1 MPSHDHES
9 PLQTSIEF
17 DHVSFGYR
25 GAERV
30 LRDVSFLV
38 KPGERVAIVG
48 ATGAGK
54 TTIVSLLLRLYEIS
68 EGAIRV
74 GGQDIR
80 ERSRRDLRR
89 LFAVVTQDV
98 FLFSG
103 SVAQNVALEADA
115 DEERV
120 RDALR
125 RVAALEILE
134 RREGGIHARVDER
147 GANFSAGERQLI
159 SFARAL
165 YRNAPMLILD
175 EATANIDS
183 NTEAKLQGAI
193 DELMQG
199 RTAITIAHR
208 LSTIR
213 KADRILVFHKGQVA
227 ESGSH
232 DELLAQNGIYAKL
245 HKLQFSERAQG
256 HVAVPEQ
263 PSL

>member
-1 MPSHDHES
+1 
-9 PLQTSIEF
+9 
-17 DHVSFGYR
+17 
-25 GAERV
+25 
-30 LRDVSFLV
+30 
-38 KPGERVAIVG
+38 
-48 ATGAGK
+48 
-54 TTIVSLLLRLYEIS
+54 
-68 EGAIRV
+68 
-74 GGQDIR
+74 
-80 ERSRRDLRR
+80 
-89 LFAVVTQDV
+89 
-98 FLFSG
+98 
-103 SVAQNVALEADA
+103 
-115 DEERV
+115 
-120 RDALR
+120 
-125 RVAALEILE
+125 
-134 RREGGIHARVDER
+134 VDER

-183 NTEAKLQGAI
+183 NTEAKLQAAI

-245 HKLQFSERAQG
+245 HKLQFSERASSRDG
-256 HVAVPEQ
+256 LRTAIAVM
-263 PSL
+263 